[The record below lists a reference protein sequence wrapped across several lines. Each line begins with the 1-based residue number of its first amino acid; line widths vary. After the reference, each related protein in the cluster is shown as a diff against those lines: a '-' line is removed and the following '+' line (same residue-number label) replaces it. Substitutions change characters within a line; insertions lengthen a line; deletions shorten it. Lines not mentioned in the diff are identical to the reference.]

1 MKRKLYLAVAVLA
14 VLALGACQSL
24 PEKQPVTD
32 SPIQLGAGE
41 WRTTDTLLVVTDAS
55 LSTYQN
61 ETFPDAQALTRAY
74 VASLPTASAKAERQG
89 PYRVGTTSFGGT
101 RRQGAPIAPYDAQ
114 ALGDATAELE
124 IIGEQTPLH
133 AVLEDATAVIGGL
146 ENPGRVAVVVITDGV
161 PDNERLALDAGKQL
175 VGSVPGGVCIH
186 TVQVGNESQAAE
198 FLSSLAALSGCGSS
212 RNASGLQTA
221 NALQGFTRTTMVGKA
236 PLPPVASRPPSRRI
250 VLRGVNFEFDKSD
263 VRPQDQAVLEAAI
276 EALRGTS
283 GAKVRIIGH
292 TDSVGT
298 MEHNEAL
305 SMRRAKAV
313 VDFLID
319 SGIDSNRL
327 EAAGEG
333 MANPVASND
342 TRDGRAQ
349 NRRVEFEV
357 R

>member
-1 MKRKLYLAVAVLA
+1 MKSKLCLVVA

-74 VASLPTASAKAERQG
+74 VASLPAASAKAERQG

-101 RRQGAPIAPYDAQ
+101 QRQGAPIAPYDAQ
-114 ALGDATAELE
+114 ALGEATAELE

-133 AVLEDATAVIGGL
+133 AVLEDATVVIGGL
-146 ENPGRVAVVVITDGV
+146 ENPGRVAVIIISDGV
-161 PDNERLALDAGKQL
+161 PDNERLTLDAGKQL
-175 VGSVPGGVCIH
+175 AGGVSGGVCIH
-186 TVQVGNESQAAE
+186 TIQVGNDSQGAE
-198 FLSSLAALSGCGSS
+198 FLKSLAALSGCGSS
-212 RNASGLQTA
+212 RNASSLQTA
-221 NALQGFTRTTMVGKA
+221 NALEGFTRTTMVGRA
-236 PLPPVASRPPSRRI
+236 PLPPVGSPSRKI
-250 VLRGVNFEFDKSD
+250 VLRGVNFDFDKSD
-263 VRPQDQAVLEAAI
+263 VRSQDQSVLEAAI
-276 EALRGTS
+276 EALSETP
-283 GAKVRIIGH
+283 GAKVRITGH
-292 TDSVGT
+292 TDSLGS
-298 MEHNEAL
+298 MEYNEFL
-305 SMRRAKAV
+305 SVRRASAV
-313 VDFLID
+313 RDFLINA
-319 SGIDSNRL
+319 GIDADRL
-327 EAAGEG
+327 EAAGDG

-342 TRDGRAQ
+342 SRDGRAQ

>member
-101 RRQGAPIAPYDAQ
+101 RRQGAPIAPYDSQ
-114 ALGDATAELE
+114 ALGEATAELE

-175 VGSVPGGVCIH
+175 VGKVPGGACIH

-198 FLSSLAALSGCGSS
+198 FLKSLAALSGCGSS
-212 RNASGLQTA
+212 RNASDLQTA
-221 NALQGFTRTTMVGKA
+221 SALQGFTRTTMVGNA
-236 PLPPVASRPPSRRI
+236 LRPVGSPPPSRRI
-250 VLRGVNFEFDKSD
+250 VLRGVNFDFDKSD

-305 SMRRAKAV
+305 SMRRASAV
-313 VDFLID
+313 VDFLINA
-319 SGIDSNRL
+319 GIDADRL